1 MRVKRQQLPFKSVA
15 VGIDL
20 SVLSLRIR
28 GGIQMKKKARA
39 TPIFRTL
46 RVTEAEKALID
57 KAAKIC
63 GWPDGDSALFARQLL
78 LGYVE
83 GLVKDDRRSRTPGAR
98 LRQRLRYLN
107 QPFIE
112 D

>member
-1 MRVKRQQLPFKSVA
+1 
-15 VGIDL
+15 
-20 SVLSLRIR
+20 
-28 GGIQMKKKARA
+28 MKKKARA

-78 LGYVE
+78 LAYVE
-83 GLVKDDRRSRTPGAR
+83 GLVKDDRISRTPGAR
-98 LRQRLRYLN
+98 LRQRLRYFN
-107 QPFIE
+107 QPFVE